1 MELKP
6 LVEIFKYARFFDPA
20 KVGELKPS
28 SSDIDNL
35 KVFPFLK
42 DRLEELKRELP
53 LYMAKADG
61 VSPELDKLEW
71 WKKHQLEL
79 PNWSRACKTALLIQP
94 LSATAECVF
103 SLLNNSFKESQTS
116 ALEDYIETSLMVQYN
131 GRE

>member
-1 MELKP
+1 MLG
-6 LVEIFKYARFFDPA
+6 FFDPT

-53 LYMAKADG
+53 LYMVKVDG

-71 WKKHQLEL
+71 WKNHRLKL
-79 PNWSRACKTALLIQP
+79 PN
-94 LSATAECVF
+94 
-103 SLLNNSFKESQTS
+103 
-116 ALEDYIETSLMVQYN
+116 
-131 GRE
+131 